1 MKVKF
6 PAFCETDVF
15 EKQIN
20 ENSYVIKIYN
30 VDEDSFDKYCSLL
43 EGNTYKKEELRKVVY
58 DAERTHSYA
67 SFSLGNCGVFLNYFS
82 KIKELTVII
91 EENCNYFSYTDT
103 PATDKVA
110 PQITQVHLADFG
122 MSYVIRLGDGRFI
135 IIDGGWNFTAD
146 AQSLMEVLQ
155 NGSEGKTPVI
165 AAWIMTHAH
174 CDHYRCFNRFAELF
188 GDSVVVEKVMFDF
201 PDAQSYPKE
210 QYIRRKLDIK
220 DEHFKIE
227 DNFSEFVHIN
237 LMCSNIEKYGA
248 KTYMPHIGQIY
259 KIGDA
264 IVQFLSG
271 IEDTADAKNE
281 DSNAQS
287 LVFRMELGT
296 QLILFTADA
305 SFSAAKLSA
314 RYGEFLKADILQVPH
329 HGFGSGSVEAQKEGY
344 GFINPSVCMLP
355 VSEENAFMR
364 FDTYVEGS
372 RYLFLNQG
380 IDELI
385 TGDVT
390 TTLTLPYTAPAYKKH
405 EIKDRYIKGRQ
416 NAGATTWVFT
426 GLCSANKEDFVF
438 SMLNMT
444 RWPVYV
450 HIDIIFADASKC
462 IENIRTQ
469 VNSCCVRN
477 VNIIDENDVEKSPQY
492 FNWNSLNIKEIPE
505 NEEFAVRF
513 ICDEPMVISHKNHT
527 AAYKSDYID

>member
-1 MKVKF
+1 MIKI
-6 PAFCETDVF
+6 PAFNEADIF
-15 EKQIN
+15 EAQIN
-20 ENSYVIKIYN
+20 KNSKIVKIN
-30 VDEDSFDKYCSLL
+30 NAQESSFDEYCTLL
-43 EGNTYKKEELRKVVY
+43 ENNGCKKEEMRNVKY
-58 DAERTHSYA
+58 DATRTHIYA
-67 SFSLGNCGVFLNYFS
+67 AFSCGNCGIFVNYFDNT
-82 KIKELTVII
+82 KELSFII
-91 EENCNYFSYTDT
+91 EENCNYFSFSDMGTT
-103 PATDKVA
+103 QKVA

-135 IIDGGWNFTAD
+135 VIDGGWNFTQD
-146 AQSLMEVLQ
+146 AQNLMEVLQ
-155 NGSEGKTPVI
+155 KGSGGKTPVV

-188 GDSVVVEKVMFDF
+188 GDDVVVEKVLFDF
-201 PDAQSYPKE
+201 PDAEAYPKE
-210 QYIRRKLDIK
+210 QYIKRKLDIK
-220 DEHFKIE
+220 DENFKIE
-227 DNFSEFVHIN
+227 NNHSDFVHIN
-237 LMCSNIEKYGA
+237 LMCSNIEKFGA
-248 KTYMPHIGQIY
+248 QIFMPHMGQIY

-264 IVQFLSG
+264 LIQFLSG

-287 LVFRMELGT
+287 LVFRMELGG
-296 QLILFTADA
+296 QVILFTADA

-329 HGFGSGSVEAQKEGY
+329 HGFGSGSVDAQKEGY

-355 VSEENAFMR
+355 VSEENAFTR

-372 RYLFLNQG
+372 RHLFLNQG

-390 TTLTLPYTAPAYKKH
+390 TTITLPYTAPAYKKS

-426 GLCSANKEDFVF
+426 GLCTANKDDFVF

-450 HIDIIFADASKC
+450 HMDIIFDNASKC

-469 VNSCCVRN
+469 VNSCCVRK

-527 AAYKSDYID
+527 AAYKSDFIE